1 MLKAV
6 ASNASKLGMFVLL
19 IVGLSANASALIVF
33 TAKFTKVVRRVLRK
47 ACASIVIILDASRID
62 AREVQFKNV
71 DVGSVVMAA
80 FTVALVRPEQPL
92 NTPVPIDVMVEGT
105 SMLVSPEQFSKKPF
119 GKDGHWLGIVIEVR
133 PEHPRSTLVPR
144 VRGNMPLEPLL
155 GNVTEVRPVHPPK
168 AWSPISVVVAE
179 GNAIEVRP
187 VHP

>member
-19 IVGLSANASALIVF
+19 IVGLSAKASELIVR

-47 ACASIVIILDASRID
+47 ACVSIVIILDASSID

-71 DVGSVVMAA
+71 DTGSAEMAA
-80 FTVALVRPEQPL
+80 FTVAVVKPEQPL
-92 NTPVPIDVMVEGT
+92 NTPVPIEVMVEGT
-105 SMLVSPEQFSKKPF
+105 TILVSPEQFSKKLL
-119 GKDGHWLGIVIEVR
+119 GSAAHWSGIVMEVR
-133 PEHPRSTLVPR
+133 PEHPNSTLTPS

-168 AWSPISVVVAE
+168 AWSPISVVVTE